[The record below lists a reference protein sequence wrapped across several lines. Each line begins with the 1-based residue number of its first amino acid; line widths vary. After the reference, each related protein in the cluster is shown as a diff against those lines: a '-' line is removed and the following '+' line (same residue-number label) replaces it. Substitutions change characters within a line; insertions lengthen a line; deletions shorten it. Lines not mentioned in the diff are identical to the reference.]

1 MEDTGT
7 CRSECIRETFSVT
20 HSSTIQLHFPL
31 K

>member
-7 CRSECIRETFSVT
+7 SRSEYVGGTFSVT